1 MGLLSGMNDPQR
13 AARARMEAEADKARR
28 GLEAGGT
35 DAAGKPLPRRP
46 QRYKLYDRIAGRV
59 SVTTMNVIIVAT
71 VLLLIAALVVGIVTA
86 TPQM

>member
-46 QRYKLYDRIAGRV
+46 QRYKLYDRIKDKV
-59 SVTTMNVIIVAT
+59 SVTTMNVIIGAT
-71 VLLLIAALVVGIVTA
+71 VVLLIAALIVGIA
-86 TPQM
+86 TGNPQ